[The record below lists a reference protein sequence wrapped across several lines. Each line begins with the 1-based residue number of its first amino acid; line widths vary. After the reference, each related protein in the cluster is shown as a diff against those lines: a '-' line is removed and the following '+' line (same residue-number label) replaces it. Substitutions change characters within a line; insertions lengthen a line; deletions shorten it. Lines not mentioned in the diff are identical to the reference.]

1 MDNFYAVWGSNENG
15 QLEIPF
21 KFPQTSV
28 STIPNVSGNLNILKG
43 SVGYNHAVVF
53 AEKFEGF
60 TQNILT
66 GWGNNDYG
74 QITFSE
80 GDSYRSYFYTD
91 CEAGIETT
99 YLLDSEGRIH
109 GFGKDLID
117 SEVANETGV
126 ILNWN
131 LYYNDDI
138 WPQGY
143 LFYPNNFARLSAG
156 SGYLL
161 ATTTSG
167 KITGWG
173 TKSDIITGQ
182 VTGNLRS
189 GIALNFTGIL
199 NSGSYVSVRLT
210 GNWSGFRSVWT
221 QSSNG
226 VSFTGL
232 NLYNNN
238 IAYRSGLAIQD
249 GGLGPATY
257 NGYLDKDKN
266 YLRVILTGR
275 GSTPATSGSGILG
288 VLITGYLGKN
298 WQDESLVINHNTF
311 NKINSIGNITDLSA
325 GYGHG
330 IVLFSGTTGLITGWG
345 DNSFGQ
351 LNLDTNYMSGF
362 KVSAGAR
369 NGHAIGLKNPIIN
382 RITGTSSLTLFYQ
395 GTGRNVTGLQV
406 QRKSGDSTW
415 SSPATFLRTG
425 TAITNG
431 LNRLSGLAHVE
442 SYNSIFYYRLEELI
456 SNGTRR
462 TGAISSY
469 KVSSSG
475 FVLDDYTLYQWGG
488 TGIYSGQITKFFPAL
503 GASDYGYVSGA
514 GYNSNSGVEYL
525 NNFPQLNSLV
535 GNTSSSKKYYDIII
549 GDCHFFILDSDPV
562 TGGDNRDGDIYAN
575 AGIGDPEYPYDPK
588 SNYDYLITQQ
598 AWFNDAIANST
609 SKWKFVIFEHPV
621 RSSNQEF
628 YGEWD
633 LNYTNGWLLNN
644 ADIVFNGL
652 ANSYERL
659 YRYTFNKHVTYIV
672 NGAGGYSLGS
682 MNEIP
687 SVFSQY
693 RLTGKYG
700 FTKLQVYD
708 NSIITSFVD
717 IDLTEYDAFTYP
729 LGAIPNNLINTF
741 AVIANYGVN
750 GSSNITTVP
759 PSYTAPNNN
768 YYTYKVGQAITNSK
782 IDAVFTAGGN
792 SHPSGSPLLYPNNVN
807 LTYSGRYFSGKILPK
822 YESSLLLPTGIENVK
837 VFDVDAGHK
846 TTMVVTSAPLQ
857 VDQPTFAFIE
867 PPPVLIPAPCVEIE
881 YDS

>member
-21 KFPQTSV
+21 KYPQTSV

-43 SVGYNHAVVF
+43 SVGYNHAVIF
-53 AEKFEGF
+53 AEKSEGF

-74 QITFSE
+74 QITFSAR
-80 GDSYRSYFYTD
+80 DAYRSYFYID
-91 CEAGIETT
+91 CEAGIQTT
-99 YLLDSEGRIH
+99 YLLDYQGRIH

-117 SEVANETGV
+117 SDVANETGV

-131 LYYNDDI
+131 LYYDDLNT

-143 LFYPNNFARLSAG
+143 TFYPNNFARLSAG

-189 GIALNFTGIL
+189 GIGLDFTGIL

-210 GNWSGFRSVWT
+210 GNWRGFRSIWT

-238 IAYRSGLAIQD
+238 IAYMSGLAIQD
-249 GGLGPATY
+249 GGLGPAIY

-266 YLRVILTGR
+266 YLKVILTGT
-275 GSTPATSGSGILG
+275 GSTPETSGSGILG

-311 NKINSIGNITDLSA
+311 NKINSIGKIKDLSA

-395 GTGRNVTGLQV
+395 GTGNNVTGLQV

-415 SSPATFLRTG
+415 SSPTTFLITG
-425 TAITNG
+425 SGITNG
-431 LNRLSGLAHVE
+431 LNQLTGLGHDGP
-442 SYNSIFYYRLEELI
+442 YDSIFYYRLEELI
-456 SNGTRR
+456 NNGTRR

-469 KVSSSG
+469 KRSSSE
-475 FVLDDYTLYQWGG
+475 FSLNDYTLYQWGG

-514 GYNSNSGVEYL
+514 GYNYNSGVEYL
-525 NNFPQLNSLV
+525 NNFPQLDSLV

-575 AGIGDPEYPYDPK
+575 AGIGDPEYPD
-588 SNYDYLITQQ
+588 SNYAYLTTQQ
-598 AWFNDAIANST
+598 TWFNDAITNST

-621 RSSNQEF
+621 KSSNEEF
-628 YGEWD
+628 YGEWN
-633 LNYTNGWLLNN
+633 LNYTNGWLLNK
-644 ADIVFNGL
+644 ADVVFNGL

-659 YRYTFNKHVTYIV
+659 FRYTFDKHVTYIV

-700 FTKLQVYD
+700 FTKLQVYQ

-741 AVIANYGVN
+741 AIIANYGVS
-750 GSSNITTVP
+750 GSSDVTTVP
-759 PSYTAPNNN
+759 YSYTAPNNN
-768 YYTYKVGQAITNSK
+768 YYTYKVGQVITSSK
-782 IDAVFTAGGN
+782 IDAIFTAGGN

-807 LTYSGRYFSGKILPK
+807 LTYSGQYFSGKILPK
-822 YESSLLLPTGIENVK
+822 DQSSLLLPSGIENIK

-846 TTMVVTSAPLQ
+846 TTMIVTSSPLQ
-857 VDQPTFAFIE
+857 VQQPTFTFIE
-867 PPPVLIPAPCVEIE
+867 PPPVLVPAPCVGIE